1 MTISPLTTQTE
12 NTAQGSDRNA
22 TNQLTDFEQKIVD
35 RIREIKNSEYAEKQA
50 EWLKGFGGDFHE
62 IAAIEDIEETE
73 ENIQKIAEKTV
84 EDMERPEYGLE
95 GETSQ

>member
-1 MTISPLTTQTE
+1 MTTQTK

-35 RIREIKNSEYAEKQA
+35 RIREIKNSEYAKKQA
-50 EWLKGFGGDFHE
+50 EWLKDAHSGDFHIVTE
-62 IAAIEDIEETE
+62 IDDIEETE